1 MRKTMTSLAVA
12 ASLLLLASGS
22 AMADKYVYAAKTG
35 DKYHTKECRF
45 LKDGKTRMFLKEA
58 KKKGLKPCSVC
69 KPPKN

>member
-1 MRKTMTSLAVA
+1 
-12 ASLLLLASGS
+12 
-22 AMADKYVYAAKTG
+22 MADKYVYAAKTG